1 VDTTILIDARGN
13 PYRLVP
19 ANARRLKIGG
29 YVPCEQIKRGYVPGA
44 KSANRQ
50 NRGYVPDRIFANRR
64 GYELV
69 VSFSRATR
77 YKETYRSPYAG
88 IQNDEPL

>member
-1 VDTTILIDARGN
+1 MFPQTSNGQKPVDMFL
-13 PYRLVP
+13 
-19 ANARRLKIGG
+19 ANLKT
-29 YVPCEQIKRGYVPGA
+29 VDMFLE
-44 KSANRQ
+44 
-50 NRGYVPDRIFANRR
+50 PDRDFANRR

-69 VSFSRATR
+69 NSFPRATR

>member
-1 VDTTILIDARGN
+1 MTIRH
-13 PYRLVP
+13 VP
-19 ANARRLKIGG
+19 TNLQRANTGG
-29 YVPCEQIKRGYVPGA
+29 YVPGEPKNRGYVPGG
-44 KSANRQ
+44 KSANRR
-50 NRGYVPDRIFANRR
+50 NRGYVPDRDFANRR

-69 VSFSRATR
+69 NSFPRATR